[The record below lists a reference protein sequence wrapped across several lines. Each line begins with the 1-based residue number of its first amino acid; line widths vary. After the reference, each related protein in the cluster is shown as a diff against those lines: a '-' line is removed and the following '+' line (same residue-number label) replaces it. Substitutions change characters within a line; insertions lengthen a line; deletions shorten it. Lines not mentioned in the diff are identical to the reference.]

1 VQFVSVDLV
10 HDTPVRL
17 AVYGVRWD
25 FHAVAAHYGANKSQ
39 TNCYDSR
46 QGEGSVRIR
55 RVMAGV
61 VVALLLAGV
70 GPLWAHQVNTSYT
83 SLAMHDSTAA
93 LALAIDEGD
102 LYLLF
107 PDLDVNGDG
116 VLWAD
121 EVLTGAAASQQWLQ
135 DRIVVRIDREVLPL
149 RPLHP
154 RVESDADGNL
164 FMRASFEMTLP
175 LDPALL
181 QVDYT
186 ALLQPP
192 LQTVH
197 RNLLKLTIP
206 GRVEVLSVLS
216 AEQPTH
222 EVRLREEP
230 VSIWS
235 QLGGFVWLGVEHIW
249 IGYDHIM
256 FLLALIVIGSRLGP
270 LVKIVSAFTVAHS
283 ITLVLATFELVA
295 LPSRLVEAGIAL
307 SIVYVAA
314 ENFWLR
320 DARHRWLLTFGF
332 GFIHGFGFAS
342 VLRDLGLPREGL
354 IASLLGFNVGVEL
367 GQVAI
372 VAIAFP
378 AILWLSRQSFH
389 ARAVQVLSAIIL
401 LFGLGWFVE
410 RLFGLSYMPL

>member
-1 VQFVSVDLV
+1 M
-10 HDTPVRL
+10 T
-17 AVYGVRWD
+17 A
-25 FHAVAAHYGANKSQ
+25 
-39 TNCYDSR
+39 
-46 QGEGSVRIR
+46 
-55 RVMAGV
+55 
-61 VVALLLAGV
+61 VVAVLLAFGV
-70 GPLWAHQVNTSYT
+70 GSLRAHQVNTSYT
-83 SLAMHDSTAA
+83 TLALHDSTAV

-116 VLWAD
+116 VLWAE
-121 EVLTGAAASQQWLQ
+121 EVLAGVASSQQWLGE
-135 DRIVVRIDREVLPL
+135 RIVVKMDGEQLELLPQ
-149 RPLHP
+149 HP

-164 FMRASFEMTLP
+164 FLRAPFEAKLP
-175 LDPALL
+175 VNPALL
-181 QVDYT
+181 QVDYA

-216 AEQPTH
+216 AEQPMH
-222 EVRLREEP
+222 EVRLREDP

-270 LVKIVSAFTVAHS
+270 LVKIVTAFTVAHS

-320 DARHRWLLTFGF
+320 DARHRWMLTFGF

-342 VLRDLGLPREGL
+342 VLRDLGLPQEGL
-354 IASLLGFNVGVEL
+354 IASLFGFNVGVEV
-367 GQVAI
+367 GQVVI
-372 VAIAFP
+372 VAAVFP

-389 ARAVQVLSAIIL
+389 IRAVQVLSAVIL

-410 RLFGLSYMPL
+410 RVFDLSYMPL